1 MSNRWSKMISDHNS
15 TKTNLALA
23 ILVLIMFSCGKEE
36 EKVEEVL
43 RPVQYQVV
51 GTFDAQKIRTF
62 SGVAKPGD
70 EKDLSFR
77 SNGIMTVLNI
87 RVGQQVK
94 RGDLIA
100 QLDNVQANLAYEQ
113 SVSGLSSAESTMFTS
128 KTNLERTK
136 LLYEKGSES
145 LSSYENAKNDYQNAL
160 SQYESA
166 LRNKE
171 IQESQIDYGFIYAP
185 SDGVIASRD
194 TELNENVSA
203 GQVIGVL
210 NAGAQINIEVGIP
223 ENVIN
228 GISLE
233 METDISFSAFQD
245 TFKGTVIE
253 IAPSLDPNTATYLV
267 KIEILNATSSIRPG
281 MAANVT
287 VNLSAQV
294 TEDNSIVIPVKAVG
308 EDGDGNF
315 VLIIDTIDDETAM
328 IKKQK
333 VEIGELTGNG
343 FKILKGIS
351 EGQKIATA
359 GLQTLLNGQKVRL

>member
-1 MSNRWSKMISDHNS
+1 MSNQWSNIISQRLFN
-15 TKTNLALA
+15 KNNMALAFLALT
-23 ILVLIMFSCGKEE
+23 LISCGKEE
-36 EKVEEVL
+36 EKVEVVL
-43 RPVQYQVV
+43 RPVQYQVI

-87 RVGQQVK
+87 KVGQRVK
-94 RGDLIA
+94 QGELIA
-100 QLDNVQANLAYEQ
+100 QLDNVQANLAFEQ
-113 SVSGLSSAESTMFTS
+113 SISALSSAESAMFTS

-160 SQYESA
+160 SQFESSA
-166 LRNKE
+166 RNKD
-171 IQESQIDYGFIYAP
+171 IQESQINYGFIYAP
-185 SDGVIASRD
+185 SNGIIASRD
-194 TELNENVSA
+194 AELNENVSA

-210 NAGAQINIEVGIP
+210 NAGQQINVEVGIP

-228 GISLE
+228 GITLN
-233 METDISFSAFQD
+233 METDISFSAIKD
-245 TFKGTVIE
+245 VFKGSVIE

-267 KIEILNATSSIRPG
+267 KIEILDANASIRPG
-281 MAANVT
+281 MASNVT
-287 VNLSAQV
+287 INLSAQA
-294 TEDNSIVIPVKAVG
+294 TEDNGIVVPVKAVG
-308 EDGDGNF
+308 EDGNGNF
-315 VLIIDTIDDETAM
+315 VLLVEVIDDETAM

-333 VEIGELTGNG
+333 VQIGELTGNG
-343 FKILKGIS
+343 FKIISGIS